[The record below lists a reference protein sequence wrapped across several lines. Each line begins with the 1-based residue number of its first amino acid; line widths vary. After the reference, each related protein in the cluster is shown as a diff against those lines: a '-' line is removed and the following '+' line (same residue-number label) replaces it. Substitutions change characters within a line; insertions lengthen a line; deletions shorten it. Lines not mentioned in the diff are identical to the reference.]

1 VHAGLAPCVGF
12 LSIAGHESYPSRAV
26 RIARATTSRRAQP
39 ARQAARS
46 TGRESGRAGNRRRQ
60 PVVVLS
66 EPTRAQATK
75 PEAPRRVPLRE
86 REWPRKLGRVGLR
99 VGMVVGVAWA
109 LLAGGREVYE
119 YATTSSR
126 FEVQHL
132 TFEPTEH
139 VDDETL
145 RELLAIEPA
154 TNILSLDLEQLGAR
168 LTEHPWV
175 AQASVTRNLPDTLAI
190 EIVEHEAAAIVLAG
204 RFYLVDEQ
212 GVPFKQLEPGERG
225 ELPIITGIDR
235 DSLRDPEA
243 RDRAVATIARGLSIL
258 ELYQAK
264 QRPRLGEIHLAE
276 DGSVVLYT
284 AHTGTQL
291 VLGRDE
297 FEQRLARWD
306 ALRVALGDRAERLAV
321 VHLDHES
328 KPDRRDRVVA
338 RFVSDH
344 EGAVLLAEAAQTETA
359 GPGDESADEAGG
371 RPASE
376 RVARRPKIE
385 SPALGEGAKP
395 ARASKPASRA
405 GQRNRIPRYE

>member
-1 VHAGLAPCVGF
+1 VCSESLATAQASTRVHADSPPYVGF
-12 LSIAGHESYPSRAV
+12 LSIAGHEGYPSRAV
-26 RIARATTSRRAQP
+26 RFARATTSRRQQAP
-39 ARQAARS
+39 RSAARS
-46 TGRESGRAGNRRRQ
+46 AGRESVRAGNRRRKQ
-60 PVVVLS
+60 VVVTA
-66 EPTRAQATK
+66 EPPRARTAQAQ
-75 PEAPRRVPLRE
+75 PEAARRVPLRE
-86 REWPRKLGRVGLR
+86 REWPRKLGRASLR
-99 VGMVVGVAWA
+99 LGIVVGVAWA

-139 VDDETL
+139 VDDQTL
-145 RELLAIEPA
+145 RELLAIAPA

-175 AQASVTRNLPDTLAI
+175 AQATVTRNLPDTLAI

-212 GVPFKQLEPGERG
+212 GVPFKQLERGERDD
-225 ELPIITGIDR
+225 LPIITGIDR

-243 RDRAVATIARGLSIL
+243 RDRAVTTIARGLAVL
-258 ELYQAK
+258 DLYQAK
-264 QRPRLGEIHLAE
+264 QRPRLGEIHLSD
-276 DGSVVLYT
+276 DGSIVLYT
-284 AHTGTQL
+284 AQTGTQL

-306 ALRVALGDRAERLAV
+306 ALRVALGDRAERLAI

-338 RFVSDH
+338 RFVSDRD
-344 EGAVLLAEAAQTETA
+344 GAVLLAEAAQA
-359 GPGDESADEAGG
+359 ESADEATEETEDSRALGG
-371 RPASE
+371 R
-376 RVARRPKIE
+376 
-385 SPALGEGAKP
+385 AKP
-395 ARASKPASRA
+395 TRAIEPAHRA